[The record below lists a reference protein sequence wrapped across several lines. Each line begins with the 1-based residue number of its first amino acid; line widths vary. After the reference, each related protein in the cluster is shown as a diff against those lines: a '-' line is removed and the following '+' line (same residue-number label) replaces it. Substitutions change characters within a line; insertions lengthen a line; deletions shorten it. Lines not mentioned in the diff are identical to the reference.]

1 MVIDCFQ
8 FSVMSSNYWVMVN
21 DYVRRRAIRKSKS
34 LSCLL
39 RDEIRRAVLLRK
51 MLMSCKSEFS
61 SWPTAF
67 VWAVA
72 CNRLWRGGWKLDGL
86 LLCYLQCVLSVDQ
99 WRGIHVI
106 IGHVTLC
113 ESHTSPFTVRCL
125 KQNAFFCFLSC
136 WCLMSTQKQSTLN
149 TVFGF
154 SLSILAFWG
163 HSRSELPGRYIRD

>member
-61 SWPTAF
+61 SWPTTF

-86 LLCYLQCVLSVDQ
+86 LLCYLQCVLSLDQ

-125 KQNAFFCFLSC
+125 KQNAFFILSLLLVPNVDPKTVNVKH
-136 WCLMSTQKQSTLN
+136 CLWVQ
-149 TVFGF
+149 FEYF
-154 SLSILAFWG
+154 SIL
-163 HSRSELPGRYIRD
+163 RSFQIRTAWLRY